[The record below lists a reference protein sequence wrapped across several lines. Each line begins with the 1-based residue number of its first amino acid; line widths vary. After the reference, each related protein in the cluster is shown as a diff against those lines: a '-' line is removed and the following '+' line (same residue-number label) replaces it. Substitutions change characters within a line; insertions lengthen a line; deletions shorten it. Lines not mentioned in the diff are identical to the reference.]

1 MLSSRRSVVTCVRF
15 VLICLAAPRCSA
27 RRDVLVLNVDG
38 TPKAIMNVCL
48 HLGGPL
54 RREQD
59 CLVCEWHSAAFDV
72 RDGQRVRGPA
82 RQETRLLTLPTRIE
96 DGVLSYV
103 YGE

>member
-1 MLSSRRSVVTCVRF
+1 MQVA
-15 VLICLAAPRCSA
+15 LIRGDDIPSA
-27 RRDVLVLNVDG
+27 GATQVAFFGRDVLVLRVDG

-54 RREQD
+54 RREHD
-59 CLVCEWHSAAFDV
+59 CLVCEWHGAAFDV
-72 RDGQRVRGPA
+72 RDGHRVKGPA

-96 DGVLSYV
+96 DGVLTYV

>member
-1 MLSSRRSVVTCVRF
+1 MKVP
-15 VLICLAAPRCSA
+15 LIRVEDIPNEGTAHVDFFG
-27 RRDVLVLNVDG
+27 RDVLVLMVDG

-54 RREQD
+54 RREND
-59 CLVCEWHSAAFDV
+59 CLVCEWHSAVFNV
-72 RDGQRVRGPA
+72 HDGQRVKGPA

-96 DGVLSYV
+96 EGVLSYV

>member
-1 MLSSRRSVVTCVRF
+1 MKVA
-15 VLICLAAPRCSA
+15 LIRVEDIPIEGTTHVDFFG
-27 RRDVLVLNVDG
+27 RDVLVLMVDG

-54 RREQD
+54 RREED
-59 CLVCEWHSAAFDV
+59 CLVCEWHSAAFNV
-72 RDGQRVRGPA
+72 RDGQRVKGPA

-96 DGVLSYV
+96 EGVLTYV

>member
-1 MLSSRRSVVTCVRF
+1 MKVP
-15 VLICLAAPRCSA
+15 LIRVQDIPNQGMTHVDFFG
-27 RRDVLVLNVDG
+27 RDVLVLMVDG

-54 RREQD
+54 RREND
-59 CLVCEWHSAAFDV
+59 CLVCEWHSAAFNV
-72 RDGQRVRGPA
+72 RDGQRVKGPA

-96 DGVLSYV
+96 AGVLTYV

>member
-1 MLSSRRSVVTCVRF
+1 MKVP
-15 VLICLAAPRCSA
+15 LIRVDDIPSEGATHVDFFG
-27 RRDVLVLNVDG
+27 RDVLVLKVDG

-54 RREQD
+54 RREHD

-72 RDGQRVRGPA
+72 RDGHRVKGPA

-96 DGVLSYV
+96 DGMLSYV

>member
-1 MLSSRRSVVTCVRF
+1 MKVP
-15 VLICLAAPRCSA
+15 LIRVEDIPNEGATHVDFFG
-27 RRDVLVLNVDG
+27 RDVLVLKVDG

-59 CLVCEWHSAAFDV
+59 CLVCEWHNATFDPQ
-72 RDGQRVRGPA
+72 DGHRVKGPA
-82 RQETRLLTLPTRIE
+82 RPETRLLTLPTRIE

-103 YGE
+103 YGD

>member
-1 MLSSRRSVVTCVRF
+1 MKVP
-15 VLICLAAPRCSA
+15 LIPVQDIPNQGTTHVDFFG
-27 RRDVLVLNVDG
+27 RDVLVLMVDG

-54 RREQD
+54 RREND
-59 CLVCEWHSAAFDV
+59 CLVCEWHNATFDV
-72 RDGQRVRGPA
+72 RNGQRVKGPA

-96 DGVLSYV
+96 EGVLIYV